1 MQSAK
6 TTLKAII
13 GSQTV
18 SDTAL
23 QTLLTEVERILNG
36 RALTASSDDPSD
48 LQPLTP
54 AHFLMKRRTVCLPPG
69 VFEKADAYHRKK
81 WRQVQ
86 LLADSFWKR
95 WQREY
100 LPTLQTRGKWLKA
113 LTNSKPNVLDLLADD
128 NIPRGRWNLGR
139 VFETFPGSDGLVR
152 VAKVKAK
159 DAVYMRPIQKLCPLE
174 NDLNQ

>member
-1 MQSAK
+1 
-6 TTLKAII
+6 
-13 GSQTV
+13 
-18 SDTAL
+18 
-23 QTLLTEVERILNG
+23 
-36 RALTASSDDPSD
+36 
-48 LQPLTP
+48 
-54 AHFLMKRRTVCLPPG
+54 MKRRTVCLPLG

-152 VAKVKAK
+152 VAKVKDK
-159 DAVYMRPIQKLCPLE
+159 DAVYMRPIQKLCPME
-174 NDLNQ
+174 NDVNQ

>member
-36 RALTASSDDPSD
+36 RALTANSDDPSD

-54 AHFLMKRRTVCLPPG
+54 AHFFMKRRTVCLPLG

-86 LLADSFWKR
+86 LLVDS
-95 WQREY
+95 Y
-100 LPTLQTRGKWLKA
+100 
-113 LTNSKPNVLDLLADD
+113 
-128 NIPRGRWNLGR
+128 
-139 VFETFPGSDGLVR
+139 
-152 VAKVKAK
+152 
-159 DAVYMRPIQKLCPLE
+159 
-174 NDLNQ
+174 